1 VIGSHGNISKYSVD
15 KSLNNISGNGEQVN
29 AKMKNF
35 FMTPGITNDRKMMN
49 QEDIF
54 TQNKH
59 K

>member
-1 VIGSHGNISKYSVD
+1 MIGSHGKISNYSID
-15 KSLNNISGNGEQVN
+15 KSLNNISGNEN

-35 FMTPGITNDRKMMN
+35 FMTPGITNESRKMN